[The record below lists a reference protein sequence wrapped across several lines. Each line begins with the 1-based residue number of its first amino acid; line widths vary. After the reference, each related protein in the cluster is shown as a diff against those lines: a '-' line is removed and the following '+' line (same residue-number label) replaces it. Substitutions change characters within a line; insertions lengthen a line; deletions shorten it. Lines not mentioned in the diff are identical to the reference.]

1 MFLSTFSFI
10 NNEKVKPIVRSKS
23 KKKKKINRNIN
34 S

>member
-23 KKKKKINRNIN
+23 KKKKKNQ
-34 S
+34 